1 MNSLVV
7 ASHKFSPRRIVMKTS
22 ILVLAALV
30 SVSLMTGQAFA
41 FSCPKLQKEANES
54 ITKAESAAMKVTDER
69 EKGRAMANI
78 ALAKDLV
85 KQSEA
90 DHKEAA
96 DKKNAELHY
105 RAEAKAKAAKSL
117 AELVK

>member
-1 MNSLVV
+1 
-7 ASHKFSPRRIVMKTS
+7 MKTFTLLLTTL
-22 ILVLAALV
+22 ILVGLLV
-30 SVSLMTGQAFA
+30 GGVFA
-41 FSCPKLQKEANES
+41 FTCPKLQKEANES
-54 ITKAESAAMKVTDER
+54 IAKAESAAMKVTDER
-69 EKGRAMANI
+69 EKGRAMAII

-117 AELVK
+117 ADLVK